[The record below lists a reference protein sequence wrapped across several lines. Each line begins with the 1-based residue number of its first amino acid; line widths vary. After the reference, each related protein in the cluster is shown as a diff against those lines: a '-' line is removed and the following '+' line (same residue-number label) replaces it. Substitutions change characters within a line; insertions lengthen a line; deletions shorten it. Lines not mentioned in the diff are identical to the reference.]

1 MRVLVVEDE
10 IELADGIRRGLEAE
24 GYAVDVAHDGVDGL
38 WRATEHEYGA
48 IVLDLMLP
56 GKDGLQVCA
65 EMRAAGRWTPVLVLT
80 ARDGELDEAQSLDTG
95 ADDFLAKPF
104 SPVVLAA
111 RLRAL
116 LRRGAGERPT
126 QLQAGDLRLDP
137 GSRRAWRAGTSSA
150 LTARETSLLEFLL
163 RRKGSAVSKL
173 DVLDNVWD
181 DHFEGDPNI
190 VEVYVRRLRNKV
202 DRPYGRDTITTVR
215 GSGYRLERGT
225 RRR

>member
-1 MRVLVVEDE
+1 VRVLVVEDE
-10 IELADGIRRGLEAE
+10 VELADGIRRGLEAE
-24 GYAVDVAHDGVDGL
+24 GYAVDVAHDGIDGL

-56 GKDGLQVCA
+56 GRNGLEVCA
-65 EMRAAGRWTPVLVLT
+65 ELRAAGRWTPVLVLT
-80 ARDGELDEAQSLDTG
+80 ARDGELDETRSLDTG

-111 RLRAL
+111 RIRAL
-116 LRRGAGERPT
+116 LRRGAGERPIE
-126 QLQAGDLRLDP
+126 LSAGDLRLDP
-137 GSRRAWRAGTSSA
+137 GSRRVWRGDDELSLTS
-150 LTARETSLLEFLL
+150 RETSLLEYLL
-163 RRKGSAVSKL
+163 RRRGEAVSKR

-181 DHFEGDPNI
+181 DLFEGDPNI

-215 GSGYRLERGT
+215 GTGYRLDDPGG
-225 RRR
+225 

>member
-10 IELADGIRRGLEAE
+10 VELADGIRRGLEAE
-24 GYAVDVAHDGVDGL
+24 GYAVDVVHDGIDGL
-38 WRATEHEYGA
+38 WRATEHDYGA

-56 GKDGLQVCA
+56 GKNGLQVCA
-65 EMRAAGRWTPVLVLT
+65 ELRAAGKWTPVLVLT
-80 ARDGELDEAQSLDTG
+80 ARDGELDETESLDTG

-104 SPVVLAA
+104 SPVVLTA

-126 QLQAGDLRLDP
+126 VLRAGDLRLDP
-137 GSRRAWRAGTSSA
+137 GSRRSFRADAELA

-163 RRKGSAVSKL
+163 RRKGQAVSKL
-173 DVLDNVWD
+173 EVLGNVWD
-181 DHFEGDPNI
+181 DAFEGDPNI

-202 DRPYGRDTITTVR
+202 DRPFERDAIRTVR
-215 GSGYRLERGT
+215 GSGYRLEANGG
-225 RRR
+225 

>member
-10 IELADGIRRGLEAE
+10 VELADGIRRGLEAE
-24 GYAVDVAHDGVDGL
+24 GYAVDVVHDGIDGL
-38 WRATEHEYGA
+38 WRATEHDYGA

-56 GKDGLQVCA
+56 GKNGLQVCA
-65 EMRAAGRWTPVLVLT
+65 ELRAAGKWTPVLVLT
-80 ARDGELDEAQSLDTG
+80 ARDGELDETESLDTG

-104 SPVVLAA
+104 SPVVLTA

-126 QLQAGDLRLDP
+126 VLRAGDLRLDP
-137 GSRRAWRAGTSSA
+137 GSRRSFRADTELA

-163 RRKGSAVSKL
+163 RRKGQAVSKL
-173 DVLDNVWD
+173 EVLGNVWD
-181 DHFEGDPNI
+181 DAFEGDPNI

-202 DRPYGRDTITTVR
+202 DRPFERDAIRTVR
-215 GSGYRLERGT
+215 GSGYRLEANGG
-225 RRR
+225 

>member
-10 IELADGIRRGLEAE
+10 VELADGIRRGLEAE
-24 GYAVDVAHDGVDGL
+24 GYAVDVAHDGIDGL

-56 GKDGLQVCA
+56 GRNGLEVCA
-65 EMRAAGRWTPVLVLT
+65 ELRAAGRWTPVLVLT
-80 ARDGELDEAQSLDTG
+80 ARDGELDETRSLDTG

-116 LRRGAGERPT
+116 LRRGAGKRPIE
-126 QLQAGDLRLDP
+126 LSAGDLRLDP
-137 GSRRAWRAGTSSA
+137 GSRRVWRGDDELSLTS
-150 LTARETSLLEFLL
+150 RETSLLEYLL
-163 RRKGSAVSKL
+163 RRKGEAVSKR

-181 DHFEGDPNI
+181 DLFEGDPNI

-215 GSGYRLERGT
+215 GTGYRLDDPRA
-225 RRR
+225 

>member
-10 IELADGIRRGLEAE
+10 AELAAGIRRGLEAE
-24 GYAVDVAHDGVDGL
+24 GYAVDLAGNGIDGL
-38 WRATEHEYGA
+38 WRATEHDYAA

-56 GKDGLQVCA
+56 GKNGLQVCA
-65 EMRAAGRWTPVLVLT
+65 ELRAAGKWTPVLVLT

-104 SPVVLAA
+104 SPVVLTA

-126 QLQAGDLRLDP
+126 ELRAGDLRLDP
-137 GSRRAWRAGTSSA
+137 GSRRAWRGDAELS
-150 LTARETSLLEFLL
+150 LTAREASLLEFLL
-163 RRKGSAVSKL
+163 RRKGSTVSKL

-181 DHFEGDPNI
+181 DRFEGDPNI
-190 VEVYVRRLRNKV
+190 IEVYVRRLRNKV
-202 DRPYGRDTITTVR
+202 DRPYGCQSITTVR
-215 GSGYRLERGT
+215 GSGYRLENDGG
-225 RRR
+225 

>member
-10 IELADGIRRGLEAE
+10 VELADGIRRGLEAE
-24 GYAVDVAHDGVDGL
+24 GYAVDVAHDGIDGL

-56 GKDGLQVCA
+56 GRNGLEVCA
-65 EMRAAGRWTPVLVLT
+65 ELRAAGRWTPVLVLT
-80 ARDGELDEAQSLDTG
+80 ARDGELDETRSLDTG

-116 LRRGAGERPT
+116 IRRGAGKRPIE
-126 QLQAGDLRLDP
+126 LSAGDLRLDP
-137 GSRRAWRAGTSSA
+137 GSRRVWRGDDELSLTS
-150 LTARETSLLEFLL
+150 RETSLLEYLL
-163 RRKGSAVSKL
+163 RRKGEAVSKR

-181 DHFEGDPNI
+181 DLFEGDPNI

-215 GSGYRLERGT
+215 GTGYRLDDPRA
-225 RRR
+225 

>member
-1 MRVLVVEDE
+1 MRLLVVEDE
-10 IELADGIRRGLEAE
+10 AGLADGIRRGLEAE
-24 GYAVDVAHDGVDGL
+24 GYAVDVADNGIDGL
-38 WRATEHEYGA
+38 WRATEHDYGA

-56 GKDGLQVCA
+56 GKNGLQVCA
-65 EMRAAGRWTPVLVLT
+65 ELRAAGRWTPVLVLT
-80 ARDGELDEAQSLDTG
+80 ARDGEQDEARSLDTG

-104 SPVVLAA
+104 SPVVLSA

-126 QLQAGDLRLDP
+126 TLQADDLRLDP
-137 GSRRAWRAGTSSA
+137 GARRVWRGADELA
-150 LTARETSLLEFLL
+150 LTARETSLLEYLL
-163 RRKGSAVSKL
+163 RRKGETVSKL

-181 DHFEGDPNI
+181 DRFEGDPNI

-215 GSGYRLERGT
+215 GSGYRLEVGDG
-225 RRR
+225 

>member
-10 IELADGIRRGLEAE
+10 VELADGIRRGLEAE
-24 GYAVDVAHDGVDGL
+24 GYAVDVAHDGIDGL

-56 GKDGLQVCA
+56 GRNGLEVCA
-65 EMRAAGRWTPVLVLT
+65 ELRAAGRWTPVLVLT
-80 ARDGELDEAQSLDTG
+80 ARDGELDETRSLDTG

-111 RLRAL
+111 RIRAL

-126 QLQAGDLRLDP
+126 ELSAGDLRLDP
-137 GSRRAWRAGTSSA
+137 GSRRVWRGHDELSLTS
-150 LTARETSLLEFLL
+150 RETSLLEFLL
-163 RRKGSAVSKL
+163 RRKGEAVSKR

-181 DHFEGDPNI
+181 DLFEGDPNI

-215 GSGYRLERGT
+215 GTGYRLDDPGA
-225 RRR
+225 

>member
-1 MRVLVVEDE
+1 VRVLVVEDE
-10 IELADGIRRGLEAE
+10 VELADGIRRGLEAE

-56 GKDGLQVCA
+56 GRNGLEVCA
-65 EMRAAGRWTPVLVLT
+65 ELRAAGRWTPVLVLT
-80 ARDGELDEAQSLDTG
+80 ARDGELDETRSLDTG

-111 RLRAL
+111 RIRAL
-116 LRRGAGERPT
+116 LRRGAGERPIE
-126 QLQAGDLRLDP
+126 LSAGDLRLDP
-137 GSRRAWRAGTSSA
+137 GSRRVWRGDDELSLTS
-150 LTARETSLLEFLL
+150 RETSLLEYLL
-163 RRKGSAVSKL
+163 RRRGEAVSKR

-181 DHFEGDPNI
+181 DLFEGDPNI

-215 GSGYRLERGT
+215 GTGYRLDDPGA
-225 RRR
+225 

>member
-1 MRVLVVEDE
+1 MRVLVIEDE
-10 IELADGIRRGLEAE
+10 AELADGIRRGLEAE
-24 GYAVDVAHDGVDGL
+24 GYAVDVADNGVDGL

-56 GKDGLQVCA
+56 GKNGLQVCA
-65 EMRAAGRWTPVLVLT
+65 ELRAAGRWTPVLVLT
-80 ARDGELDEAQSLDTG
+80 ARDGELDETQSLDTG

-126 QLQAGDLRLDP
+126 ELRAGDLRLDP
-137 GSRRAWRAGTSSA
+137 GSRRAWRGDDELA

-163 RRKGSAVSKL
+163 RRKGDAVSKR

-181 DHFEGDPNI
+181 DMFEGDPNI
-190 VEVYVRRLRNKV
+190 VEVYVRRLRNKI
-202 DRPYGRDTITTVR
+202 DRPYGRETITTVR
-215 GSGYRLERGT
+215 GSGYRLEDDRG
-225 RRR
+225 

>member
-1 MRVLVVEDE
+1 VRVLVVEDE
-10 IELADGIRRGLEAE
+10 VELADGIRRGLEAE
-24 GYAVDVAHDGVDGL
+24 GYAVDVAHDGIDGL

-56 GKDGLQVCA
+56 GRNGLEVCA
-65 EMRAAGRWTPVLVLT
+65 ELRAAGRWTPVLVLT
-80 ARDGELDEAQSLDTG
+80 ARDGELDETRSLDTG

-111 RLRAL
+111 RIRAL
-116 LRRGAGERPT
+116 LRRGAGERPIE
-126 QLQAGDLRLDP
+126 LSAGDLRLDP
-137 GSRRAWRAGTSSA
+137 GSRRVWRGDDELSLTS
-150 LTARETSLLEFLL
+150 RETSLLEYLL
-163 RRKGSAVSKL
+163 RRRGEAVSKR

-181 DHFEGDPNI
+181 DLFEGDPNI

-215 GSGYRLERGT
+215 GTGYRLDDPGA
-225 RRR
+225 

>member
-1 MRVLVVEDE
+1 VRVLVVEDE
-10 IELADGIRRGLEAE
+10 VELADGIRRGLEAE
-24 GYAVDVAHDGVDGL
+24 GYAVDVAHDGIDGL

-56 GKDGLQVCA
+56 GRNGLEVCA
-65 EMRAAGRWTPVLVLT
+65 ELRAAGRWTPVLVLT
-80 ARDGELDEAQSLDTG
+80 ARDGELDETRSLDTG

-126 QLQAGDLRLDP
+126 ELSAGDLRLDP
-137 GSRRAWRAGTSSA
+137 GSRRVWRGDDELSLTS
-150 LTARETSLLEFLL
+150 RETSLLEFLL
-163 RRKGSAVSKL
+163 RRKGEAVSKR

-181 DHFEGDPNI
+181 DLFEGDPNI

-215 GSGYRLERGT
+215 GTGYRLDDPGA
-225 RRR
+225 

>member
-10 IELADGIRRGLEAE
+10 VELADGIRRGLEAE
-24 GYAVDVAHDGVDGL
+24 GYAVDVVHDGIDGL
-38 WRATEHEYGA
+38 WRATEHDYGA

-56 GKDGLQVCA
+56 GKNGLQVCA
-65 EMRAAGRWTPVLVLT
+65 DLRAAGKWTPVLVLT
-80 ARDGELDEAQSLDTG
+80 ARDGELDETESLDTG

-104 SPVVLAA
+104 SPVVLSA

-126 QLQAGDLRLDP
+126 VLRAGDLRLDP
-137 GSRRAWRAGTSSA
+137 GSRRAFRADAELS

-163 RRKGSAVSKL
+163 RRKGQAVSKL
-173 DVLDNVWD
+173 EVLDNVWD
-181 DHFEGDPNI
+181 DAFEGDPNI

-202 DRPYGRDTITTVR
+202 DRPFARDAIRTVR
-215 GSGYRLERGT
+215 GSGYRLEADGG
-225 RRR
+225 